1 VSARSF
7 THDFSAMAAFRSLTA
22 AGRGSLA
29 VILPDVTS
37 STRYVELDAPD
48 LTTAMT
54 TAGLSAGD
62 QIVQNAQGSDATQL
76 TDAEVDVTKGARVL
90 LVDPLDS
97 GVGAEI
103 ENYAKSH
110 GVAVIDY
117 DRLTLGGKR
126 SYYVS
131 FDNLEVGRLL
141 GRGLANCISS
151 WHVSKPNVL
160 VMRGAVTD
168 SSATTFY
175 QGYFDDVLQPYFSS
189 GQYRDVAMTA
199 GTWEPSTALG
209 EFESAYAAH
218 PDINAAL
225 IANDE
230 TATPIISYLRS
241 TLHVAAKTFPTTG
254 QDATLSGL
262 QNVLAGYQ
270 CGTVYKP
277 IYLEAQ
283 AAVALALYLRAHRSP
298 PPTLVNG
305 TTKDATADVL
315 VPSVLLTPLWVTAAN
330 MKDTI
335 VKDNFVP
342 ISQLCSGAYASVC
355 AAAGIKAA

>member
-1 VSARSF
+1 M
-7 THDFSAMAAFRSLTA
+7 TAFRSLTA
-22 AGRGSLA
+22 AGRGSVA

-54 TAGLSAGD
+54 AAGLSAGD
-62 QIVQNAQGSDATQL
+62 QVVQNAHGSDSTQL
-76 TDAEVDVTKGARVL
+76 ADAEVDVTKGARVL

-117 DRLTLGGKR
+117 DRLTLGGQR

-131 FDNLEVGRLL
+131 FDNLQVGRLM
-141 GRGLANCISS
+141 GRGLVNCISS
-151 WHVSKPNVL
+151 WHVSKPKVL

-168 SSATTFY
+168 SSAAIFY
-175 QGYFDDVLQPYFSS
+175 QGYIEVLQPYFTA
-189 GQYRDVAMTA
+189 GQYRDVGITA
-199 GTWEPSTALG
+199 GTWDPSTALS
-209 EFESAYAAH
+209 EFEGADKAH

-225 IANDE
+225 FANDE
-230 TATPIISYLRS
+230 TATAIISYLRS
-241 TLHVAAKTFPTTG
+241 TRHVAAKVFPTTG

-270 CGTVYKP
+270 CGTVYRP

-305 TTKDATADVL
+305 TTKDPSANVL
-315 VPSVLLTPLWVTAAN
+315 VPSVLLAPQWVTMAN

-335 VKDNFVP
+335 FKDNFVP
-342 ISQLCSGAYASVC
+342 TSQLCSGAYASAC
-355 AAAGIKAA
+355 AAAGIKAP